1 MQIFMKTTRL
11 LILLI
16 FWVCAVKA
24 QKAPA
29 AATQQPAAAS
39 LTALP
44 TTEFY
49 EHFVLKADPAPAPAG
64 YGLTPEHPI
73 LVGAYEA
80 DLTNQEIINFQL
92 GRFYKTY
99 MWADSAQVMF
109 LSRKTIMFNNMN
121 IEVFRVT
128 EAGTKDTISLY
139 TDLYKSGPVHAP
151 KGFIFFNRAALALA
165 FAPLL
170 AQVKAYNAAPDK
182 FGDAETQKTGFQ
194 ILGYLQTSV
203 GIGYLMDNDYL
214 GPILTDTSLDLDL
227 RAFLIRCYMFHKFE
241 YAVTGNEDAKKQAF
255 NATVDD
261 YKDVITKHNFTMQG
275 NLAATMV
282 KK

>member
-16 FWVCAVKA
+16 LGACAVKA
-24 QKAPA
+24 QNTPVATAQA
-29 AATQQPAAAS
+29 AVATP
-39 LTALP
+39 TALP

-49 EHFVLKADPAPAPAG
+49 EHFVLKPNPTPAPTG
-64 YGLTPEHPI
+64 YGLTPEQPI

-80 DLTNQEIINFQL
+80 DLTNQQEINFQL
-92 GRFYKTY
+92 GRFYKTF
-99 MWADSAQVMF
+99 MWADSAQVLF
-109 LSRKTIMFNNMN
+109 LSRKTMMYNNTN
-121 IEVFRVT
+121 IEVFKVT

-151 KGFIFFNRAALALA
+151 KGFIFFTREELAQA

-170 AQVKAYNAAPDK
+170 AQLKAYNAAPDK
-182 FGDAETQKTGFQ
+182 FGDAETKKTGFQ

-214 GPILTDTSLDLDL
+214 DPILTDTSLDLDL
-227 RAFLIRCYMFHKFE
+227 RAYLIRCYMFHKFE
-241 YAVTGNEDAKKQAF
+241 YEVTGNEDAKKQAF
-255 NATVDD
+255 NTTVDD
-261 YKDVITKHNFTMQG
+261 YKDVIAKHNFTMQG
-275 NLAATMV
+275 NLATTMV